1 MVVRDARPGDA
12 DALAA
17 IVADGL
23 AAKYRPA
30 LGNAAARA
38 IAALV
43 RHDMETGAGSR
54 HLVAELDGRIAGA
67 VHLVTDGG
75 PPGGMTATL
84 VREVGWWTALR
95 AVLVLSLLAH
105 EGIRPDEAYL
115 DELAVAGWARRRGVG
130 RALLEAC
137 AREGSRAGRRRLTLW
152 VTTDNA
158 PARALYAAAGFEET
172 RRRRMLAG
180 RLVFRAPGAT
190 LMARPLAPGR
200 G

>member
-1 MVVRDARPGDA
+1 MLVRDARADDA
-12 DALAA
+12 DAVAA

-30 LGNAAARA
+30 LGDAAARA

-43 RHDMETGAGSR
+43 RHDLEAGTGSC

-67 VHLVTDGG
+67 VHLVTGGG
-75 PPGGMTATL
+75 PPAGMTRTL
-84 VREVGWWTALR
+84 VRAVGPWTALR
-95 AVLVLSLLAH
+95 AIVVLSLLAH

-115 DELAVAGWARRRGVG
+115 DELAVAPWARRRGVG
-130 RALLEAC
+130 RALLDAC
-137 AREGSRAGRRRLTLW
+137 VHEGRRAGRRRLTLW

-172 RRRRMLAG
+172 RRRRLLAG
-180 RLVFRAPGAT
+180 RLVFRTPGAS
-190 LMARPLAPGR
+190 LMARPLAPG
-200 G
+200 

>member
-1 MVVRDARPGDA
+1 VLVRDARADDA
-12 DALAA
+12 DAVAA

-30 LGNAAARA
+30 LGDAAVRA

-43 RHDMETGAGSR
+43 RHDLEAGTGSR

-67 VHLVTDGG
+67 VHLMTGG
-75 PPGGMTATL
+75 PPPGMTSTL
-84 VREVGWWTALR
+84 VRAVGPWTALR
-95 AVLVLSLLAH
+95 AIVVLSLLAH
-105 EGIRPDEAYL
+105 DGVRSDEAHL
-115 DELAVAGWARRRGVG
+115 DELAVAPWARRRGVG

-137 AREGSRAGRRRLTLW
+137 AREGRRAGRRRLTLW

-172 RRRRMLAG
+172 RRRRLLAG
-180 RLVFRAPGAT
+180 RLVFRTPAAS
-190 LMARPLAPGR
+190 LMARPLAPG
-200 G
+200 

>member
-1 MVVRDARPGDA
+1 VVVRDARPEDA
-12 DALAA
+12 DAVAA

-30 LGNAAARA
+30 LGSAAAQA

-43 RHDMETGAGSR
+43 RHDLEAGAGSR

-67 VHLVTDGG
+67 VHLVTGG
-75 PPGGMTATL
+75 PPAGVMSTL
-84 VREVGWWTALR
+84 VRAVGWRTALR
-95 AVLVLSLLAH
+95 AALVLSLLAH
-105 EGIRPDEAYL
+105 GRIRPDEAYL

-137 AREGSRAGRRRLTLW
+137 AHEGRRAGRRRLTLW

-180 RLVFRAPGAT
+180 RLVFRAPGAS
-190 LMARPLAPGR
+190 LMARPLAPG
-200 G
+200 

>member
-1 MVVRDARPGDA
+1 MTVRDARPEDA
-12 DALAA
+12 DAVAA

-30 LGNAAARA
+30 LGGAAARA

-43 RHDMETGAGSR
+43 RHDMETGTGSR
-54 HLVAELDGRIAGA
+54 HLVAEVDGRIAGA
-67 VHLVTDGG
+67 VHLVTGGG
-75 PPGGMTATL
+75 PPAGMTSTL
-84 VREVGWWTALR
+84 VREVGLWTALR

-105 EGIRPDEAYL
+105 EGMRPDEAYL
-115 DELAVAGWARRRGVG
+115 DELAVAAWARRRGVG

-137 AREGSRAGRRRLTLW
+137 VREGSRAGRRRLTLW

-158 PARALYAAAGFEET
+158 PARALYAAAGFEEM

-180 RLVFRAPGAT
+180 RVVFRAPAAS
-190 LMARPLAPGR
+190 LMARPLAPG
-200 G
+200 